1 MNDDFLHRIR
11 VEPPAGFMA
20 RLKGRLDRQ
29 VPLPPRARPRS
40 LFRALA
46 IGLLFGGSVFAITL
60 LTVNGVPD
68 FARNII
74 QSQHQTQPADT
85 SNRAAMIP
93 AHGNQQMPFA
103 TTQHAA
109 AQPGAT
115 STRPP
120 SLAGNST
127 DSAPKTGAL
136 TATQPIGGGTTT
148 GSDPDPTGNLVTP
161 RVLEAYTTAL
171 SSRGRGLATGIH
183 ATDTATEALATFC
196 GANTQPNG
204 SAKRKSLQ
212 LPMFPMA
219 AATRRITH
227 AELSSCTR
235 NIGNIAE
242 LEIGHQVVV
251 LARSKLYGAF
261 ALTPTEIFLALAEEI
276 PDPTHPDKLIQNPN
290 KMWSDINSTLENE
303 PIEVLGPAPS
313 SPVGTA
319 FREIIFEAGCNA
331 LPAIA
336 AARQTERLCKTFR
349 KDGAYIEMSD
359 ESVDTLSKLQS
370 RPNAIGI
377 LTYSS
382 LVRNANA
389 FVASPIAGIE
399 PTRQTILAGTYPG
412 SRTLYLYVSQE
423 SRSFLTQVLPTAFV
437 NASGYFAETFAILT
451 PRAPELGDT
460 VILPVKL
467 IDLKL

>member
-20 RLKGRLDRQ
+20 RLKARLDRQ
-29 VPLPPRARPRS
+29 VPLAPRARPRS

-85 SNRAAMIP
+85 SNGAATIP
-93 AHGNQQMPFA
+93 AHSNQQMPFA
-103 TTQHAA
+103 TAQHAA

-127 DSAPKTGAL
+127 DSAPKTGAP
-136 TATQPIGGGTTT
+136 TARQPIGGGTTT
-148 GSDPDPTGNLVTP
+148 ASDLTGNLVTP
-161 RVLEAYTTAL
+161 KALEAYTTVFFL
-171 SSRGRGLATGIH
+171 RGRGLATGIH
-183 ATDTATEALATFC
+183 ATDTATEALANFC
-196 GANTQPNG
+196 GANTRPNG
-204 SAKRKSLQ
+204 STNRKGLH
-212 LPMFPMA
+212 LPTFPMA

-227 AELSSCTR
+227 AEFNTCTR
-235 NIGNIAE
+235 NIGAIAE
-242 LEIGHQVVV
+242 VEIGLQVVV

-261 ALTPTEIFLALAEEI
+261 ALTPMEIFLALAEEI

-331 LPAIA
+331 LPAITA
-336 AARQTERLCKTFR
+336 SGQTERRCKTFR
-349 KDGAYIEMSD
+349 KDGAYIEMPD
-359 ESVDTLSKLQS
+359 ESADTLSKLQS

-423 SRSFLTQVLPTAFV
+423 SSSFLTQFLPTAVV

>member
-11 VEPPAGFMA
+11 VEPPAGFIA
-20 RLKGRLDRQ
+20 RLKARLDRQ
-29 VPLPPRARPRS
+29 ISEPARARPRS

-74 QSQHQTQPADT
+74 KSQHQTQPADT
-85 SNRAAMIP
+85 SNDTAASP
-93 AHGNQQMPFA
+93 VRSHQQMSSAA
-103 TTQHAA
+103 THPAA
-109 AQPGAT
+109 AQPGVART
-115 STRPP
+115 TTPI
-120 SLAGNST
+120 LVENST
-127 DSAPKTGAL
+127 DTAPKIGAS
-136 TATQPIGGGTTT
+136 TTTQPIVSGTTT
-148 GSDPDPTGNLVTP
+148 GSGPTAILVTP
-161 RVLEAYTTAL
+161 KALEAYTTAL
-171 SSRGRGLATGIH
+171 IPRSRSLGTGIH
-183 ATDTATEALATFC
+183 ASDTATEALATFC
-196 GANTQPNG
+196 GAETQPNG
-204 SAKRKSLQ
+204 STRKKGPQ
-212 LPMFPMA
+212 LPTFPMA

-227 AELSSCTR
+227 AEFNTCTR

-261 ALTPTEIFLALAEEI
+261 ALTPTEIFLALAAEI

-290 KMWSDINSTLENE
+290 KMWSDINSTLEDE
-303 PIEVLGPAPS
+303 PIEVLGPTPT
-313 SPVGTA
+313 SPVGVA
-319 FREIIFEAGCNA
+319 FRELVLEAGCNA
-331 LPAIA
+331 LPAITA
-336 AARQTERLCKTFR
+336 SKQTERLCKTLR
-349 KDGAYIEMSD
+349 KDGAYIEMPD
-359 ESVDTLSKLQS
+359 ESVDTLSKLQL

-382 LVRNANA
+382 LARNANV
-389 FVASPIAGIE
+389 FVASPIAGVE
-399 PTRQTILAGTYPG
+399 PTRETILAGTYPG

-423 SRSFLTQVLPTAFV
+423 TSSPYLPFYATAFM
-437 NASGYFAETFAILT
+437 NASGYFGETFAILT